1 MVVELR
7 EAAEAGFFGLVWDHY
22 LCCRKG
28 MLNGGRAWVQRHGEG
43 TLATRKNGADLFQ
56 HKRSSLRNLLMPYP
70 PKGRSSL
77 GLGRQSAW
85 LCRFVTLMFFMS

>member
-28 MLNGGRAWVQRHGEG
+28 MLNGGRAWVQLTEWDASNAEEWG
-43 TLATRKNGADLFQ
+43 
-56 HKRSSLRNLLMPYP
+56 
-70 PKGRSSL
+70 
-77 GLGRQSAW
+77 
-85 LCRFVTLMFFMS
+85 